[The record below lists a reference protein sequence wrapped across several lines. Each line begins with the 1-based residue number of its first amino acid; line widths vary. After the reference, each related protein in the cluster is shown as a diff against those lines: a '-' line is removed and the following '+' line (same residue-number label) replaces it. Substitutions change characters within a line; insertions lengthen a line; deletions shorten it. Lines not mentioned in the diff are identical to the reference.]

1 MFLKVFFTNNFFI
14 FNNFCV
20 WFGIITYAEKSRI
33 FLYEI
38 FTFNS
43 FYTDLRRRCKNTL
56 KGEEMKVPNNLSLL
70 QFHRKILFK
79 KFDQNLLD
87 DMSII
92 TIKLI
97 EMMKISG
104 KLFLLTN
111 TPVRTVVIWNSFL
124 LKKRFNINQKQ
135 NMPLLKYVCE
145 HHKSF

>member
-1 MFLKVFFTNNFFI
+1 
-14 FNNFCV
+14 
-20 WFGIITYAEKSRI
+20 
-33 FLYEI
+33 
-38 FTFNS
+38 
-43 FYTDLRRRCKNTL
+43 
-56 KGEEMKVPNNLSLL
+56 MKVPNNLSLL

-111 TPVRTVVIWNSFL
+111 TPVRTVVIWNIFL
-124 LKKRFNINQKQ
+124 LKKDLTLIKNKIC
-135 NMPLLKYVCE
+135 LY
-145 HHKSF
+145 

>member
-1 MFLKVFFTNNFFI
+1 
-14 FNNFCV
+14 
-20 WFGIITYAEKSRI
+20 
-33 FLYEI
+33 
-38 FTFNS
+38 
-43 FYTDLRRRCKNTL
+43 
-56 KGEEMKVPNNLSLL
+56 MKVPNNLSLL
-70 QFHRKILFK
+70 QFHRKIFFK

-124 LKKRFNINQKQ
+124 LKKKI
-135 NMPLLKYVCE
+135 
-145 HHKSF
+145 

>member
-1 MFLKVFFTNNFFI
+1 
-14 FNNFCV
+14 
-20 WFGIITYAEKSRI
+20 
-33 FLYEI
+33 
-38 FTFNS
+38 
-43 FYTDLRRRCKNTL
+43 
-56 KGEEMKVPNNLSLL
+56 MKVPNNLSLL

-97 EMMKISG
+97 EIMKISG

-124 LKKRFNINQKQ
+124 LKKKI
-135 NMPLLKYVCE
+135 
-145 HHKSF
+145 

>member
-1 MFLKVFFTNNFFI
+1 
-14 FNNFCV
+14 
-20 WFGIITYAEKSRI
+20 
-33 FLYEI
+33 
-38 FTFNS
+38 
-43 FYTDLRRRCKNTL
+43 
-56 KGEEMKVPNNLSLL
+56 MKVPNNLFLL

-87 DMSII
+87 NMSII

-124 LKKRFNINQKQ
+124 LKKKI
-135 NMPLLKYVCE
+135 
-145 HHKSF
+145 

>member
-1 MFLKVFFTNNFFI
+1 MT
-14 FNNFCV
+14 
-20 WFGIITYAEKSRI
+20 
-33 FLYEI
+33 
-38 FTFNS
+38 
-43 FYTDLRRRCKNTL
+43 
-56 KGEEMKVPNNLSLL
+56 VPNNLFLM

-111 TPVRTVVIWNSFL
+111 TPVRTVVIWNIFL
-124 LKKRFNINQKQ
+124 LKKDLTLIKNKIC
-135 NMPLLKYVCE
+135 LY
-145 HHKSF
+145 

>member
-1 MFLKVFFTNNFFI
+1 
-14 FNNFCV
+14 
-20 WFGIITYAEKSRI
+20 
-33 FLYEI
+33 
-38 FTFNS
+38 
-43 FYTDLRRRCKNTL
+43 
-56 KGEEMKVPNNLSLL
+56 MKVPNNLSLL
-70 QFHRKILFK
+70 QFHRKILFQ

-124 LKKRFNINQKQ
+124 LKKKI
-135 NMPLLKYVCE
+135 
-145 HHKSF
+145 

>member
-1 MFLKVFFTNNFFI
+1 
-14 FNNFCV
+14 
-20 WFGIITYAEKSRI
+20 
-33 FLYEI
+33 
-38 FTFNS
+38 
-43 FYTDLRRRCKNTL
+43 
-56 KGEEMKVPNNLSLL
+56 MKVPNNLSLL

-124 LKKRFNINQKQ
+124 LKKKI
-135 NMPLLKYVCE
+135 
-145 HHKSF
+145 